1 MFRGDMKG
9 AKDPREKRR
18 YRRVKIMQD
27 IYFGHRDQRRMDDLS
42 EEGMFIAA
50 PANYLSESV
59 LDLKFRL
66 FNDDVPIEVQAEVR
80 YVEEGVGMGLRFL
93 DLKPEDRKR
102 IRKFVERF

>member
-1 MFRGDMKG
+1 MGK

-18 YRRVKIMQD
+18 YRRVKILED
-27 IYFGHRDQRRMDDLS
+27 IHFAIKSKRRMDDLS
-42 EEGMFIAA
+42 EDGMFIAT
-50 PANYLSESV
+50 PASYLPESV
-59 LDLKFRL
+59 LNLKFRL

-80 YVEEGVGMGLRFL
+80 YVRKGIGMGVRFL